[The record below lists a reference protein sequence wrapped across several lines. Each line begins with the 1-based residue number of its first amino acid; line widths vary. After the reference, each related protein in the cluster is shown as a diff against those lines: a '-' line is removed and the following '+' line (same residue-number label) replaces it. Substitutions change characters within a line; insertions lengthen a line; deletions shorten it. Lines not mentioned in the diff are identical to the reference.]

1 MAFHSCGTKY
11 HLVPCIFITFMQTY
25 IIILSEELKASIHIN
40 VPPQKE
46 HRNHIIQ
53 KNLWMNSDSGCGFDC
68 LHDSEQ
74 YKLGLYS
81 KHPWLAR
88 WDLPILK
95 QKFSPIAIHRIQNSN
110 SVVLSQKSADT
121 YCSIF
126 TRTTLH
132 NRGQSD
138 SLLYLMQD
146 CHSLKGS
153 KEIKWNRATL
163 LKPEI
168 QVPSSYW
175 FSSVEGSGGQGKA
188 GRKRREGH

>member
-1 MAFHSCGTKY
+1 MAFHSCGTKC

-81 KHPWLAR
+81 KHPWLAH

-110 SVVLSQKSADT
+110 SVVLSQKSAKT
-121 YCSIF
+121 PTAVF
-126 TRTTLH
+126 LQ
-132 NRGQSD
+132 G
-138 SLLYLMQD
+138 LLYIIEVSPTVCYISCKTAIL
-146 CHSLKGS
+146 
-153 KEIKWNRATL
+153 
-163 LKPEI
+163 
-168 QVPSSYW
+168 
-175 FSSVEGSGGQGKA
+175 
-188 GRKRREGH
+188 